1 MKLTENFSLSELT
14 RSQTATRKGIE
25 NQPNDEQL
33 ANLVALCECVLQPI
47 RDHFGKSVR
56 ISSGLR
62 VPELNAAIG
71 GSTTSDHCR
80 GMAADIEVPPVDNL
94 ELARWIEGSGLAF
107 RQLILEY
114 YDGTPD
120 SGWIHVSYDPADN
133 KRQVLTAT
141 KQNGKTVYLNGLVA

>member
-1 MKLTENFSLSELT
+1 MKLTQNFSLSELT
-14 RSQTATRKGIE
+14 RSQTATRRGIE

-47 RDHFGKSVR
+47 RDHFKTSVR

-71 GSTTSDHCR
+71 GSTTSDHCK

-120 SGWIHVSYDPADN
+120 GGWIHVSYDPANN

>member
-14 RSQTATRKGIE
+14 RSQTATRRGID

-47 RDHFGKSVR
+47 RDHFKTSVR

-71 GSTTSDHCR
+71 GSTTSDHCK
-80 GMAADIEVPPVDNL
+80 GMAADIEVPGVDNKVLAQWVVDNL
-94 ELARWIEGSGLAF
+94 EY
-107 RQLILEY
+107 RQTILEFY
-114 YDGTPD
+114 EPGIAD
-120 SGWIHVSYDPADN
+120 SGWVHVSYNPGDN
-133 KRQVLTAT
+133 KRQALTAT
-141 KQNGKTVYLNGLVA
+141 KQGGKTVYLNGLVA

>member
-1 MKLTENFSLSELT
+1 MKLTQNFSLSELT
-14 RSQTATRKGIE
+14 RSQTATRKGIV
-25 NQPNDEQL
+25 NQPDDEQL
-33 ANLVALCECVLQPI
+33 ANLVALCENVLQPI
-47 RDHFGKSVR
+47 RDHFGTSVR

-71 GSTTSDHCR
+71 GSTTSDHCKV
-80 GMAADIEVPPVDNL
+80 MAADIEVPPIDNL
-94 ELARWIEGSGLAF
+94 ELARWVEGSGLAF

-141 KQNGKTVYLNGLVA
+141 KQGGKTVYLPGLVA

>member
-1 MKLTENFSLSELT
+1 MKLTQHFSLSELT
-14 RSQTATRKGIE
+14 RSQTATRKGID
-25 NQPNDEQL
+25 NQPDDEQL

-47 RDHFGKSVR
+47 RDHFGTSVR

-71 GSTTSDHCR
+71 GSTTSDHCK
-80 GMAADIEVPPVDNL
+80 GMAADIEVPPIDNL
-94 ELARWIEGSGLAF
+94 ELARWIESSGLAF

-141 KQNGKTVYLNGLVA
+141 KQGGKTVYLPGLVV

>member
-1 MKLTENFSLSELT
+1 MKLTQHFSLSELT
-14 RSQTATRKGIE
+14 RSQTATMKGIY
-25 NQPNDEQL
+25 NQPDDEQL

-47 RDHFGKSVR
+47 RDHFGTSVR

-71 GSTTSDHCR
+71 GSTTSDHCK
-80 GMAADIEVPPVDNL
+80 GMAADIEVPPIDNL
-94 ELARWIEGSGLAF
+94 ELARWVEGSGLAF

-141 KQNGKTVYLNGLVA
+141 KQGGKTVYLPGLVV

>member
-1 MKLTENFSLSELT
+1 
-14 RSQTATRKGIE
+14 
-25 NQPNDEQL
+25 
-33 ANLVALCECVLQPI
+33 
-47 RDHFGKSVR
+47 VR

-141 KQNGKTVYLNGLVA
+141 KQGGKTVYLPGLVV

>member
-1 MKLTENFSLSELT
+1 MKLTQNFSLSELT
-14 RSQTATRKGIE
+14 RSQTATRKGIV
-25 NQPNDEQL
+25 NQPDDEQL
-33 ANLVALCECVLQPI
+33 ANLVALCENVLQPI
-47 RDHFGKSVR
+47 RDHFGTSVR

-80 GMAADIEVPPVDNL
+80 GMAADIEVPSVDNL
-94 ELARWIEGSGLAF
+94 ELARWIENSGFAF

-120 SGWIHVSYDPADN
+120 SGWIHVSYNPADN

-141 KQNGKTVYLNGLVA
+141 KQGGKTVYLPGLVT

>member
-1 MKLTENFSLSELT
+1 MKLTQNFSLSELT
-14 RSQTATRKGIE
+14 RSQTAIRKGIV
-25 NQPNDEQL
+25 NQPNDEEL

-47 RDHFGKSVR
+47 RDHFGTSVR

-71 GSTTSDHCR
+71 GSTTSDHCK
-80 GMAADIEVPPVDNL
+80 GMAADIEVPPIDNL
-94 ELARWIEGSGLAF
+94 ELARWVEGSGLAF

-141 KQNGKTVYLNGLVA
+141 KQGGKTVYLPGLVV

>member
-1 MKLTENFSLSELT
+1 MKLTQNFSLSELT
-14 RSQTATRKGIE
+14 RSQTATRKGID

-47 RDHFGKSVR
+47 RDHFGTSVR

-141 KQNGKTVYLNGLVA
+141 KQGGKTVYLPGLVV

>member
-1 MKLTENFSLSELT
+1 MKLTKSFSLAELT
-14 RSQTATRKGIE
+14 RSQTATRKGIV
-25 NQPNDEQL
+25 NQPDDEQL
-33 ANLVALCECVLQPI
+33 ASLVALCENVLQPI
-47 RDHFGKSVR
+47 RDHFGTSVR

-71 GSTTSDHCR
+71 GSTTSDHTR
-80 GMAADIEVPPVDNL
+80 GCAADIEVPPVDNL

-141 KQNGKTVYLNGLVA
+141 KQGGKTVYLPGLVV

>member
-1 MKLTENFSLSELT
+1 MKLTQNFSLSELT
-14 RSQTATRKGIE
+14 RSQTATRKGIV
-25 NQPNDEQL
+25 NQPDDEQL
-33 ANLVALCECVLQPI
+33 ANLVALCENVLQPI
-47 RDHFGKSVR
+47 RDHFGTSVR

-71 GSTTSDHCR
+71 GSTTSDHCK
-80 GMAADIEVPPVDNL
+80 GMAADIEVPPIDNL
-94 ELARWIEGSGLAF
+94 ELARWVEGSGLAF

-120 SGWIHVSYDPADN
+120 SGWIHVSYNPADN

-141 KQNGKTVYLNGLVA
+141 KQGGKTVYLPGLVT

>member
-1 MKLTENFSLSELT
+1 MKLTQNFSLSELT
-14 RSQTATRKGIE
+14 RSQTATRKGIV

-47 RDHFGKSVR
+47 RDHFGTSVR

-71 GSTTSDHCR
+71 GSTTSDHCK
-80 GMAADIEVPPVDNL
+80 GMAADIEVPPIDNL
-94 ELARWIEGSGLAF
+94 ELARWVEGSGLAF

-141 KQNGKTVYLNGLVA
+141 KQGGKTVYLPGLVV

>member
-1 MKLTENFSLSELT
+1 MKLTQHFSLSELT
-14 RSQTATRKGIE
+14 RSQTATRKGID
-25 NQPNDEQL
+25 NQPDDEQL

-47 RDHFGKSVR
+47 RDHFGTSVR

-71 GSTTSDHCR
+71 GSTTSDHCK
-80 GMAADIEVPPVDNL
+80 GMAADIEVPPIDNL
-94 ELARWIEGSGLAF
+94 ELARWVEGSGLAF

-141 KQNGKTVYLNGLVA
+141 KQGGKTVYLPGLVT

>member
-71 GSTTSDHCR
+71 GSTTSDHCK
-80 GMAADIEVPPVDNL
+80 GMAADIEVPPIDNL
-94 ELARWIEGSGLAF
+94 ELARWVEGSGLAF

-141 KQNGKTVYLNGLVA
+141 KKNGKTVYLNGLVA

>member
-1 MKLTENFSLSELT
+1 MKLTQNFSLSELT
-14 RSQTATRKGIE
+14 RSQTATRRGIE

-71 GSTTSDHCR
+71 GSTTSDHTR

-141 KQNGKTVYLNGLVA
+141 KQGGKTVYLNGLGA

>member
-1 MKLTENFSLSELT
+1 MKLTQHFSLSELT
-14 RSQTATRKGIE
+14 RSQTATRKGID
-25 NQPNDEQL
+25 NQPDDEQL

-71 GSTTSDHCR
+71 GSTTSDYCK
-80 GMAADIEVPPVDNL
+80 GMAADIEVPPIDNL
-94 ELARWIEGSGLAF
+94 ELARWVEGSGLAF

-141 KQNGKTVYLNGLVA
+141 KQGGKTVYLPGLVV

>member
-1 MKLTENFSLSELT
+1 MKLTQNFSLSELT
-14 RSQTATRKGIE
+14 RSQTATRKGIV
-25 NQPNDEQL
+25 NQPDDEQL
-33 ANLVALCECVLQPI
+33 ANLVALCENVLQPI
-47 RDHFGKSVR
+47 RDHFGKPLR

-71 GSTTSDHCR
+71 GSTTSDHCK
-80 GMAADIEVPPVDNL
+80 GMAADIEVPPIDNL
-94 ELARWIEGSGLAF
+94 ELARWVEGSGLAF

-120 SGWIHVSYDPADN
+120 SGWIHVSYNPADN

-141 KQNGKTVYLNGLVA
+141 KQGGKTVYLPGLVT

>member
-1 MKLTENFSLSELT
+1 MKLTQNFSLSELT
-14 RSQTATRKGIE
+14 RSQTATRRGIE

-71 GSTTSDHCR
+71 GSTTSDHTR
-80 GMAADIEVPPVDNL
+80 GMAADIEVPPVDNI

-141 KQNGKTVYLNGLVA
+141 KQGGKTVYLNGLGA

>member
-1 MKLTENFSLSELT
+1 MKLTQNFSLSELT
-14 RSQTATRKGIE
+14 RSQTATRKGIV
-25 NQPNDEQL
+25 NQPDDEQL
-33 ANLVALCECVLQPI
+33 ASLVALCENVLQPI
-47 RDHFGKSVR
+47 RDHFGTSVR

-71 GSTTSDHCR
+71 GSTTSDHTR
-80 GMAADIEVPPVDNL
+80 GCAADIEVPPVDNL

-120 SGWIHVSYDPADN
+120 SGWIHVSYNPEDN

-141 KQNGKTVYLNGLVA
+141 KQGGKTVYLPGLVT

>member
-1 MKLTENFSLSELT
+1 MKLTQNFSLSELT
-14 RSQTATRKGIE
+14 RSQTATRKGID
-25 NQPNDEQL
+25 NQPDDEQL

-47 RDHFGKSVR
+47 RDHFGTSVR

-71 GSTTSDHCR
+71 GSTTSDHCK
-80 GMAADIEVPPVDNL
+80 GMAADIEVPPIDNL
-94 ELARWIEGSGLAF
+94 ELARWVEGSGLAF

-141 KQNGKTVYLNGLVA
+141 KQGGKTVYLPGLVV

>member
-1 MKLTENFSLSELT
+1 MKLTQNFSLSELT

-47 RDHFGKSVR
+47 RDHFGKPVR

-71 GSTTSDHCR
+71 GSTTSDHTR
-80 GMAADIEVPPVDNL
+80 GCAADIEVPGVDNKVLAQWVVDNL
-94 ELARWIEGSGLAF
+94 EY
-107 RQLILEY
+107 RQTILEFY
-114 YDGTPD
+114 EPGIAD
-120 SGWIHVSYDPADN
+120 SGWVHVSYNPGDN
-133 KRQVLTAT
+133 KKQVLTAT
-141 KQNGKTVYLNGLVA
+141 KKDGKTVYLSGLIA

>member
-1 MKLTENFSLSELT
+1 MKLTQNFSLSELT
-14 RSQTATRKGIE
+14 RSQTATRRGID

-47 RDHFGKSVR
+47 RDHFKTSVR

-80 GMAADIEVPPVDNL
+80 GLAADIEVPPIDNL
-94 ELARWIEGSGLAF
+94 ELARWVEGSGLAF

-141 KQNGKTVYLNGLVA
+141 KQGGKTVYLPGLVA

>member
-1 MKLTENFSLSELT
+1 MKLTQNFSLSELT
-14 RSQTATRKGIE
+14 RSQTATRRGIE

-141 KQNGKTVYLNGLVA
+141 KQGGKTVYLPGLVP